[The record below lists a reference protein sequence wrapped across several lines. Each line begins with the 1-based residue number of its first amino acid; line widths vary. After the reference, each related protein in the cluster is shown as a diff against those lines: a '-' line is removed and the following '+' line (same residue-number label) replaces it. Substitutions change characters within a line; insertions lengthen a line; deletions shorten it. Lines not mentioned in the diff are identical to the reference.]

1 MSPAYA
7 LSLAPRLRLVDSPPS
22 VRTVEVGDENN
33 KWRFAPG
40 VSAQNH
46 FWSTDGVEC
55 LWCAAQRTSGQ
66 IAGWFAAG
74 KPDEAC
80 RPL

>member
-7 LSLAPRLRLVDSPPS
+7 LTTAPLLRLAEAVPS
-22 VRTVEVGDENN
+22 NRTVDVIDENN

-40 VSAQNH
+40 VSAANH

-55 LWCAAQRTSGQ
+55 LWCAAVRTPVE
-66 IAGWFAAG
+66 IATWFDAG
-74 KPDEAC
+74 KPMEEC
-80 RPL
+80 R